1 MYIRAME
8 VSGCSKNVRKIASR
22 YEVPVR
28 EERKECN
35 SDKVGLLPSSQ
46 I

>member
-1 MYIRAME
+1 ME
-8 VSGCSKNVRKIASR
+8 VTGCSKNVQKIASR

-28 EERKECN
+28 EEWKECN
-35 SDKVGLLPSSQ
+35 SDKVRLLLSLQ